1 MAKAGETQDRCTQYA
16 LDVVSGKI
24 TAGEYVRLAC
34 QRHLDDIE
42 KSKAAP
48 YKYYFDVE
56 KSEEIIN
63 FAEELTIAE
72 GEENEHVTAYPF
84 QCFILGSLN
93 GWRTKEKSY
102 RRFRTSYVQLG
113 RQNGKSFINGILA
126 CYYGNFDGYK
136 YGKIFCTATKQDQAN
151 IVFDEV
157 AKFINSDEDLSEW
170 FKVHDHNHTID
181 CLLTHSEI
189 KALSGDTKSL
199 DGHRAYLGIVDEYH
213 AHKTNQ
219 MYKLLEGGIK
229 KLKSALISVI
239 TTAGFDLKSPCY
251 KLYEY
256 CCNLLKGVFE
266 NDSQF
271 VYIAQMDEHDDRYVP
286 ENWIKANPILEFDR
300 DALENLIPIAH
311 TARDMGGEDLRD
323 FLVKQLNMWMQ
334 WSNSLYIKDIAKW
347 KACAVLK
354 SLKDFRGSKCYVGV
368 DLSSGG
374 DLTSIAIVI
383 PFMIDGVKKYFVHTH
398 SFIPSSRVDEH
409 IKTDKVPYDVWIE
422 KGLVTVT
429 ETLGGIKTDY
439 KYIIKYLEDL
449 VKEYDLKPQLI
460 CYDPHNASAFLSDL
474 EALGFDSISVTQ
486 TAKDEK
492 LTEYSTTEEMNAA
505 IKVKADAIES
515 TVSKKVGSNE
525 IISKINQSAEKV
537 SINASKISLN
547 GAVTA
552 NSNFKIN
559 TDGSAET
566 KALKIT
572 GGSLLIGGNC
582 EITNAGNVF
591 ALSPKFYSGLYI
603 NSDFKTGTLSKLNY
617 SMLLGYVGRHIFVGE
632 DGGTLWGYG
641 FTANNNIYAY
651 GTIGCLG
658 KKSRIIHTD
667 DGRNIEM
674 YAYETASPTFG
685 DMGTGKL
692 DEDGQCY
699 VYLDDDFLLTVEKD
713 MKYHVMLTAK
723 GAGELYVESTNEKDG
738 YFVVKGMPKLEFYW
752 EVKTRQKGCRDTRI
766 EQSDIPEKEDITAE
780 EQETLNEQMR
790 NQMMLLYE
798 MEKDEIEVQ
807 EEQSRI
813 IEKMEETE

>member
-1 MAKAGETQDRCTQYA
+1 MAKAGEAQDRCTQYA

-271 VYIAQMDEHDDRYVP
+271 VYIAQMDEHDDRYTP

-334 WSNSLYIKDIAKW
+334 WSNSLYIKDIASW

-383 PFMIDGVKKYFVHTH
+383 PFMVEDTKKYFVHTH

-422 KGLVTVT
+422 KVL
-429 ETLGGIKTDY
+429 
-439 KYIIKYLEDL
+439 
-449 VKEYDLKPQLI
+449 
-460 CYDPHNASAFLSDL
+460 
-474 EALGFDSISVTQ
+474 
-486 TAKDEK
+486 
-492 LTEYSTTEEMNAA
+492 
-505 IKVKADAIES
+505 
-515 TVSKKVGSNE
+515 
-525 IISKINQSAEKV
+525 
-537 SINASKISLN
+537 
-547 GAVTA
+547 
-552 NSNFKIN
+552 
-559 TDGSAET
+559 
-566 KALKIT
+566 
-572 GGSLLIGGNC
+572 
-582 EITNAGNVF
+582 
-591 ALSPKFYSGLYI
+591 
-603 NSDFKTGTLSKLNY
+603 
-617 SMLLGYVGRHIFVGE
+617 
-632 DGGTLWGYG
+632 
-641 FTANNNIYAY
+641 
-651 GTIGCLG
+651 
-658 KKSRIIHTD
+658 
-667 DGRNIEM
+667 
-674 YAYETASPTFG
+674 
-685 DMGTGKL
+685 
-692 DEDGQCY
+692 
-699 VYLDDDFLLTVEKD
+699 
-713 MKYHVMLTAK
+713 
-723 GAGELYVESTNEKDG
+723 
-738 YFVVKGMPKLEFYW
+738 
-752 EVKTRQKGCRDTRI
+752 
-766 EQSDIPEKEDITAE
+766 
-780 EQETLNEQMR
+780 
-790 NQMMLLYE
+790 
-798 MEKDEIEVQ
+798 
-807 EEQSRI
+807 
-813 IEKMEETE
+813 